1 VKFDFSDYPTNQ
13 ALTNPLRDC
22 AFESH
27 RQTNT
32 DVTFV
37 RDLLPPSDV
46 EFWTGMTRLAGA
58 NMFNRVTEPEYCE
71 MRKNILAR
79 LASGRLTE
87 DSDLSKVLDSLEL
100 VELTMEVEESGVE
113 PAVEI
118 KNVRD
123 FLWLCRAMDFQR
135 QRKGR

>member
-1 VKFDFSDYPTNQ
+1 MS
-13 ALTNPLRDC
+13 
-22 AFESH
+22 
-27 RQTNT
+27 
-32 DVTFV
+32 
-37 RDLLPPSDV
+37 
-46 EFWTGMTRLAGA
+46 RLVGA

-71 MRKNILAR
+71 MRRNIVAQ

-87 DSDLSKVLDSLEL
+87 DSDLSEVLDSLEL

-118 KNVRD
+118 KTVRD

-135 QRKGR
+135 QRRGR